1 MKSGYSLLAVAFFAF
16 LLTLIPAFAS
26 DANAQAVVRQRR
38 GLFGRDVTVVRQNQP
53 QAVVV
58 RGGGAAIVAPQ
69 AFIAPRAAFV
79 APRAAFVAPQ
89 AFIAPQSFVAPQ
101 AIIGGH
107 GFGAAIV
114 APQPLIVPRSI
125 IAPQRIIIR

>member
-16 LLTLIPAFAS
+16 LLTMLPAFAS

-69 AFIAPRAAFV
+69 AFVAPRAAFV

-89 AFIAPQSFVAPQ
+89 SFIAPH
-101 AIIGGH
+101 AIIGGN
-107 GFGAAIV
+107 GFGASII
-114 APQPLIVPRSI
+114 APHPLIVPRSI

>member
-1 MKSGYSLLAVAFFAF
+1 MKSGLSFLVVAFFAF

-69 AFIAPRAAFV
+69 AFV

-89 AFIAPQSFVAPQ
+89 AFVAPRAAFVAPQ

-114 APQPLIVPRSI
+114 APHPLIVPRSI